1 VRLFWSEAESPKLR
15 AIRGAKGAVAPRFA
29 PSGAARESR
38 PGMTALG
45 RLPGLTRAYDDHS
58 DRRRPE
64 SPVVTG
70 DLPTSVLAVPVP
82 PEESRRVSRTLK
94 EESCRRPL

>member
-1 VRLFWSEAESPKLR
+1 
-15 AIRGAKGAVAPRFA
+15 
-29 PSGAARESR
+29 
-38 PGMTALG
+38 
-45 RLPGLTRAYDDHS
+45 LTRAYDDHS

-82 PEESRRVSRTLK
+82 PEEPHPISIVRTLAAV
-94 EESCRRPL
+94 RAARPA